1 MKVYI
6 VWETFY
12 GDFSSVRD
20 SKIIKVM
27 LDEKSAEE
35 YCIQSNDAPTV
46 RGGTFS
52 YGYEEWEAV

>member
-1 MKVYI
+1 MKVFI

-35 YCIQSNDAPTV
+35 YCIQSNDSPAV
-46 RGGTFS
+46 LGGRFE
-52 YGYEEWEAV
+52 YWYEEWEAQ

>member
-1 MKVYI
+1 MKVFI

-35 YCIQSNDAPTV
+35 YCIQSNDAPAV
-46 RGGTFS
+46 LGGKF
-52 YGYEEWEAV
+52 